1 MIRHTTASHLLR
13 AGVDINTIR
22 AWLGH
27 VSLNTT
33 NIYAET
39 DLETKAKALASCE
52 PDGEDRREKPW
63 RDQTD
68 LMTFLK
74 SL

>member
-1 MIRHTTASHLLR
+1 LLR

-33 NIYAET
+33 NIYAEV
-39 DLETKAKALASCE
+39 DLEMKAKALARCE
-52 PDGEDRREKPW
+52 VNRTTFRVKW
-63 RDQTD
+63 RDD
-68 LMTFLK
+68 KYLMGFLRN
-74 SL
+74 L

>member
-1 MIRHTTASHLLR
+1 VGGPYTTATHFVR

-27 VSLNTT
+27 VSINTT

-39 DLETKAKALASCE
+39 DIEIKAKDSWLVRSE
-52 PDGEDRREKPW
+52 E
-63 RDQTD
+63 
-68 LMTFLK
+68 
-74 SL
+74 

>member
-1 MIRHTTASHLLR
+1 VIRHTTASHLLI

-39 DLETKAKALASCE
+39 DLETKAKALSACE
-52 PDGEDRREKPW
+52 PDEKVCRENPW
-63 RDQTD
+63 REQTD
-68 LMTFLK
+68 LMVFLK
-74 SL
+74 NL